1 MKIEGKNAVA
11 EAIREGRL
19 DCLYVENGAKHPV
32 ISEALNNGVKV
43 KYVMK
48 NVLDKESETGRHQGF
63 VGITRDFE
71 YCDTDDILEEAKNRN
86 QPPLIVVL
94 DGIEDPHNLGSII
107 RSAECAGVHGI
118 IIPKNRSAQVN
129 ETVIRCSAGAAVHMK
144 IARVTNI
151 NHEIE
156 YLKEKGVW
164 VYAADMDGQCVYDA
178 DLSGATAI
186 VIGSEGFGVKR
197 LTKELCDGVV
207 SLPICGKV
215 NSLNASVACGIL
227 VYEAVRARRG
237 K

>member
-1 MKIEGKNAVA
+1 MKIEGRNAVA

-19 DCLYVENGAKHPV
+19 DCLYVENGTKHPV
-32 ISEALNNGVKV
+32 VNMALENGIKV
-43 KYVMK
+43 RYVNR

-63 VGITRDFE
+63 VGVTRDFE
-71 YCDTDDILEEAKNRN
+71 YCDTDDILALAKESKEE
-86 QPPLIVVL
+86 PLIVVL

-118 IIPKNRSAQVN
+118 VIPKNRSAQVN

-151 NHEIE
+151 NSAIE
-156 YLKEKGVW
+156 ELKEKGVW
-164 VYAADMDGQCVYDA
+164 TYAADMDGQCVYDA
-178 DLSGATAI
+178 DLSGGTAF

-197 LTKELCDGVV
+197 LTRELCDGVV
-207 SLPICGKV
+207 SLPVRGQV

-227 VYEAVRARRG
+227 VYEAVRRRRG
-237 K
+237 